1 MRPIATFSVV
11 IAAMASSAVA
21 QTPPYVPPYAAPH
34 GAYPGGGPAAI
45 ADQHRYENDRLRRQS
60 EANAALA
67 RQQQIETRQRLMQIE
82 AAREPTVSPAVP
94 ARPLYDVA
102 QERSLREGAAA
113 RRQQTRQGVTQID
126 DWLDRPN

>member
-1 MRPIATFSVV
+1 MPLAPSPPIFKDMRPIATLSIV

-21 QTPPYVPPYAAPH
+21 QTPPYVPPYAAPY

-67 RQQQIETRQRLMQIE
+67 R
-82 AAREPTVSPAVP
+82 
-94 ARPLYDVA
+94 
-102 QERSLREGAAA
+102 
-113 RRQQTRQGVTQID
+113 
-126 DWLDRPN
+126 